1 MKMVQVENGEIIQYS
16 LPKTGT
22 LKDGRT
28 VSGYD
33 ALMKSGVEL
42 STQEGWLPLE
52 DNPPTYNEET
62 QYLVDNGYE
71 ILVDKVVKKYIVENV
86 PIVEDIPTQPSEI
99 DLLNEKID
107 TQNIILE
114 EILFDILPMIGGIG
128 GE

>member
-1 MKMVQVENGEIIQYS
+1 MQLVQVENGEIIQYN
-16 LPKTGT
+16 LPKVGV
-22 LKDGRT
+22 LKDGST
-28 VSGYD
+28 VSCYD
-33 ALMKSGVEL
+33 ILMKSDLEL
-42 STQEGWLPLE
+42 AKQEGWIPLE
-52 DNPPTYNEET
+52 DNQPTYNEET
-62 QYLVDNGYE
+62 QYLVDDGYE

-86 PIVEDIPTQPSEI
+86 PIVEDIQPQPSEI